1 MSDFKN
7 PRPSV
12 ALQAQAAELAAT
24 MRLEGFRVASI
35 NLYDVGESLSLHA
48 VSPVAGCEFDVEYS
62 SGDSALFAT
71 YEDASD
77 ADGLGSFSVL
87 GPAYRAC
94 DRAADCP
101 ASSDHADDCP
111 VGLFV

>member
-1 MSDFKN
+1 MSDFTN

-24 MRLEGFRVASI
+24 MRLEGFRTASL
-35 NLYDVGESLSLHA
+35 NLYDVGESLSLHTD
-48 VSPVAGCEFDVEYS
+48 SPVAGREFDVTYS
-62 SGDSALFAT
+62 IGSIARCAT
-71 YEDASD
+71 YEDIGCAV
-77 ADGLGSFSVL
+77 GLGRFSVL

-101 ASSDHADDCP
+101 ASDDHADDCP